1 MTEGIASVT
10 FGYEV
15 TSDDLALIYP
25 VDVLRDAIASLM
37 DDDTDAAALQEL
49 VEVFLEG
56 IDDLRFIFT
65 RDDA

>member
-1 MTEGIASVT
+1 
-10 FGYEV
+10 
-15 TSDDLALIYP
+15 
-25 VDVLRDAIASLM
+25 M